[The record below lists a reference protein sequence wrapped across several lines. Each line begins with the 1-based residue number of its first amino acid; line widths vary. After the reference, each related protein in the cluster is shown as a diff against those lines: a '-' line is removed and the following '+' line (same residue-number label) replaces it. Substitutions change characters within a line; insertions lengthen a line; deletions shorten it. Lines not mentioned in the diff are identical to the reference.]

1 MLYDIETYSFMDNV
15 RDLPTYYYHTHFHEF
30 LKFVTG
36 PCASLLD
43 QEDQAFIQ
51 SFQAL
56 NKDQQCLII
65 RFVNRKSIFIKPSAY
80 DYDEIDNIDDNFYQ
94 LFQDKWFKPIQCKHA
109 AEFVENLTKTE
120 ILSLL
125 EEINVLLER
134 PIAYKKSAPK
144 LKLVEILITEVSA
157 EQICDSSIAS
167 DYWEGNFERPIYYFL
182 YLYFGNFHAKLNQF
196 SMRDLGVMRTRKE
209 QAQVLARFDSIDSA
223 KSAFNLHFQL
233 NDVRIALANFKH
245 ATPKEADQVRKHK
258 KQHHA
263 YLTEQLSTMCLP
275 IGDKAVE
282 LHQRLQ
288 LLLANDLLAFDA
300 THALDVLQNIGSSA
314 ASEKWIREAYKQGHT
329 EAVEARLEKIIQE
342 PLCEDLLA
350 FAEDFLARKYHKK
363 RTSVLTDMLRENS
376 QTIAIDEIHK
386 GAVERGV
393 VAYYEQRKVLAL
405 RTENEIW
412 RALFGLYFWREIYEL
427 EGLGLSNEFDHVPTS
442 LKSNQ
447 FYELAKEQIEAR
459 LSSTDSKA
467 SLFKQLSFVAA
478 QHYGEGN
485 IVFRWR
491 KNILERLNL
500 LIKHSELSQ
509 LLSLLRFM
517 TQDWQNLSDGFPDLM
532 LIEND
537 KLRFEEVKSEGD
549 QLRRNQLL
557 SIQKLQSLGFDV
569 RITNVV
575 WTFDPMQTYVVV
587 DIETTGGRAQ
597 HHRITEVG
605 MVKVSGG
612 EVIAEWQSL
621 INPQRRIPAN
631 ITSLTGIDNELVA
644 NAPLFAEVADDIDEF
659 TQDCV
664 FVAHNVNFDYGFI
677 KAEFERLERRFRR
690 PKLCTVREMRK
701 YYKGLP
707 SYSLANLTKHFDI
720 DMQRHHRAMSD
731 AVAASELLSLI
742 NEKRVGYQ
750 ID

>member
-1 MLYDIETYSFMDNV
+1 MLCGIETFSFLDHV

-43 QEDQAFIQ
+43 EEDQTFIQ
-51 SFQAL
+51 RFQSL
-56 NKDQQCLII
+56 SKDQQCLII
-65 RFVNRKSIFIKPSAY
+65 RFVNRKSIFIRPSTY
-80 DYDEIDNIDDNFYQ
+80 VYDEIDNIDDNFYQ
-94 LFQDKWFKPIQCKHA
+94 LFQDKWFRPIQRKHA
-109 AEFVENLTKTE
+109 AEFVEHLTKAD

-125 EEINVLLER
+125 EEINMLLEEA
-134 PIAYKKSAPK
+134 IEYKKSAPK
-144 LKLVEILITEVSA
+144 STLVDVLLSEVSA

-167 DYWEGNFERPIYYFL
+167 DYWEGNFERPIHYFL

-245 ATPKEADQVRKHK
+245 SPPNDQVQGQKHQDEHK
-258 KQHHA
+258 A
-263 YLTEQLSTMCLP
+263 YILEQLSTMCSP
-275 IGDKAVE
+275 MGDKATE

-288 LLLANDLLAFDA
+288 LLLANDLLSFDA
-300 THALDVLQNIGSSA
+300 THALDVLENIGSSA

-329 EAVEARLEKIIQE
+329 GAVEARLESIIQA

-363 RTSVLTDMLRENS
+363 RTSVLTDMLRDNS

-386 GAVERGV
+386 GAVERGA
-393 VAYYEQRKVLAL
+393 VAYYEQRDILAL

-412 RALFGLYFWREIYEL
+412 RALFGLYFWHEIYEL
-427 EGLGLSNEFDHVPTS
+427 DGLGLSNEFDHVPTS

-447 FYELAKEQIEAR
+447 FYDLAKEHIETR
-459 LSSTDSKA
+459 IKNTHTKA
-467 SLFKQLSFVAA
+467 SLFQQLSLVAA
-478 QHYGEGN
+478 KHYGEGN

-509 LLSLLRFM
+509 LLSLLRCM

-557 SIQKLQSLGFDV
+557 SIQKLQALNFDV

-612 EVIAEWQSL
+612 EVIAEWQTL

-659 TQDCV
+659 TKDCV

-707 SYSLANLTKHFDI
+707 SYSLANLTKHFEI

-750 ID
+750 VD